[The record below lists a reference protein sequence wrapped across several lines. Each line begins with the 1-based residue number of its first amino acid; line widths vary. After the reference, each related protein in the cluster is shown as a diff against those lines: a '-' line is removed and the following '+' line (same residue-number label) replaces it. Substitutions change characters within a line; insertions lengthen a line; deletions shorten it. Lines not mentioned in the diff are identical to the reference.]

1 MGLVLTKKKSAVQVQ
16 WKGVSGGDNMFNK
29 KKALPKLSYDSSRQ
43 RPVIKSSICTGE
55 RVAGFVDKE
64 SGKFEDIML
73 IRNEEDMQRFC
84 GLYGL
89 KAEDVGKIW

>member
-1 MGLVLTKKKSAVQVQ
+1 MFSRKKKT
-16 WKGVSGGDNMFNK
+16 DT
-29 KKALPKLSYDSSRQ
+29 LSYNPTLQ

-73 IRNEEDMQRFC
+73 IRDDADLQKFC
-84 GLYGL
+84 ALYGL
-89 KAEDVGKIW
+89 KAEEIGKIW